1 MVSIHCN
8 SHIKLWKNGKE
19 FANNITIKP
28 FINKY
33 NCKEI
38 NYPSGKD
45 NWKKCE
51 ENCPIMPLNELY
63 IKNGYIFCL
72 HFKTQLKLW
81 KRNHP
86 FNDSKWRTIA
96 LSCSEKT
103 QHY

>member
-38 NYPSGKD
+38 NYPSEKMWGKLP
-45 NWKKCE
+45 N
-51 ENCPIMPLNELY
+51 NA
-63 IKNGYIFCL
+63 
-72 HFKTQLKLW
+72 T
-81 KRNHP
+81 
-86 FNDSKWRTIA
+86 KWVI
-96 LSCSEKT
+96 
-103 QHY
+103 Y